1 MSKQP
6 RKERKKLANLPQ
18 HQRQK
23 QVAAHLAEDLLL
35 KYDTRSTT
43 VRVGDTVRILRG
55 DFKGTTGEVL
65 EVDTVSGRITVEG
78 ATLTK
83 ADQQEVP
90 RFIDPSNVIL
100 TKLDLS
106 DPQRAEKLGTSPEEP
121 APEPEP
127 EPEVEEAPEAEE
139 PEAEEADEP
148 EATEADDDAEEAG
161 EPEGPAASPAE
172 GTEAEEAV
180 EEETS

>member
-18 HQRQK
+18 HKRQQ
-23 QVAAHLAEDLLL
+23 QVSAHLAEDLLL

-43 VRVGDTVRILRG
+43 VRAGDTVRILRG

-90 RFIDPSNVIL
+90 RFIHPSNVIL

-106 DPQRAEKLGTSPEEP
+106 DPRRAEKLGTTPQ
-121 APEPEP
+121 EPEP
-127 EPEVEEAPEAEE
+127 EPEREAPAASTSGEAGGEAGE
-139 PEAEEADEP
+139 PEAEEEPEEPAAETEEEADE
-148 EATEADDDAEEAG
+148 
-161 EPEGPAASPAE
+161 
-172 GTEAEEAV
+172 TEAEAPEQ
-180 EEETS
+180 EETA